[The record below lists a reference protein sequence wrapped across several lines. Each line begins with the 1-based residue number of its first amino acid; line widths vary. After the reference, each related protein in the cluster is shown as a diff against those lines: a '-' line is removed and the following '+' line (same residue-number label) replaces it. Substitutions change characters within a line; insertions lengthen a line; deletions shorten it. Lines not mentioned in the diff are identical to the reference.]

1 MVRIG
6 ASPGRTPLLLLGVSA
21 LVGPVGLAASCH
33 SLPAA
38 PVAYA
43 PPDSGTD
50 AGVGL
55 TLRFL
60 HVVQQGEGV
69 PYLAD
74 QAGRRVTLRGMAVV
88 GMQDVAY
95 PDADGG
101 PALFPVDPAAYDA
114 SCPRA
119 QARIPQPPLC
129 EVHASLPPY
138 AQSTAPGS
146 GDDFAEMRA
155 LGVDVVRLVLNWSQL
170 EPEPGAYSASY
181 LSRVA
186 QVVGW
191 AAQQRIY
198 VILDMHED
206 QYSRFIL
213 PGESATIVGQA
224 CTSSGGSD
232 GAPAWAVLTDGKPA
246 CAIAGQS
253 ALNPASTAAF
263 YEFWQN
269 ATVPAAPGASPGPGL
284 EDHYIGAMAY
294 LASRF
299 ASDPAVLGYE
309 IMNEPQPGTLATLP
323 LTNLYT
329 ASSTDLYPFY
339 RRVVQA
345 LTGVRDGLPTC
356 PASAPTGTTCA
367 YPALASVSEQQ
378 IFFEPFALRNLL
390 DFSPQVS
397 APFSSYPN
405 LVYAPHVYT
414 HAFTVDQFLG
424 YPAQSSPFPPS
435 FTFGYQ
441 TAMSD
446 AIAMHAAVLVTEYG
460 DSASTD
466 GYILSQETAAQ
477 EATLVSGATLWAW
490 KGLSETEDTCWCV
503 RWQQTAYSTTSNGTA
518 GTGDPDAA
526 VSPEDQ
532 LIPSRGEY
540 LARVTPLAVAGD
552 LLAYSYEPSA
562 RAFVMLASN
571 AGGAVRVGDRDAE
584 TLVAIPPTVTG
595 LVAVSGDAVLDGVV
609 AEPDGGRFA
618 YVAPLAASGGA
629 SEPWTY
635 VVTVGDVPAATM
647 TSVMSRARHPLPPIS
662 EPAARGVAEAALSQ
676 ALASTDPTV
685 HQNASLVQ
693 LLSIVLLGPSD
704 PNGP

>member
-191 AAQQRIY
+191 AAQQRIN

-378 IFFEPFALRNLL
+378 I
-390 DFSPQVS
+390 
-397 APFSSYPN
+397 
-405 LVYAPHVYT
+405 
-414 HAFTVDQFLG
+414 
-424 YPAQSSPFPPS
+424 
-435 FTFGYQ
+435 
-441 TAMSD
+441 
-446 AIAMHAAVLVTEYG
+446 
-460 DSASTD
+460 
-466 GYILSQETAAQ
+466 LS
-477 EATLVSGATLWAW
+477 
-490 KGLSETEDTCWCV
+490 
-503 RWQQTAYSTTSNGTA
+503 
-518 GTGDPDAA
+518 
-526 VSPEDQ
+526 
-532 LIPSRGEY
+532 PSRS
-540 LARVTPLAVAGD
+540 ATCSTSRRRCPPRSRATRTSSTPRT
-552 LLAYSYEPSA
+552 STRTRS
-562 RAFVMLASN
+562 RS
-571 AGGAVRVGDRDAE
+571 
-584 TLVAIPPTVTG
+584 TSSSAIP
-595 LVAVSGDAVLDGVV
+595 
-609 AEPDGGRFA
+609 R
-618 YVAPLAASGGA
+618 
-629 SEPWTY
+629 
-635 VVTVGDVPAATM
+635 
-647 TSVMSRARHPLPPIS
+647 SRAPSR
-662 EPAARGVAEAALSQ
+662 R
-676 ALASTDPTV
+676 ASRSATRRRCPT
-685 HQNASLVQ
+685 
-693 LLSIVLLGPSD
+693 PSRCTRRCW
-704 PNGP
+704 